1 MHLESTMRVL
11 FDRIITLKR
20 QKMHLKSTVYLF
32 DRIITVKRQKCTRI
46 NMYDV

>member
-1 MHLESTMRVL
+1 MHLKSTVHVL
-11 FDRIITLKR
+11 FDRIITVKTS
-20 QKMHLKSTVYLF
+20 KMHIESIVYLF